1 MELQLIK
8 ETTNRRFP
16 VKFWRIFLQNISS
29 GCFWQFQ
36 FSCDF
41 IKKENPAIFSVL
53 NKIFFSVLWILQSI
67 FWNNT
72 SQWLFLECNLP
83 VLTKSTFFVLNMV
96 CDVVFSTVFFQINW
110 DSLFL
115 AIQRLQEH
123 PYFCSACVFPIMV
136 IIHFYSILTSSSIIL
151 RIKKS

>member
-53 NKIFFSVLWILQSI
+53 NKIFFSVLWILQSL

-83 VLTKSTFFVLNMV
+83 VLTKSTFFVLNMAY
-96 CDVVFSTVFFQINW
+96 IG
-110 DSLFL
+110 
-115 AIQRLQEH
+115 
-123 PYFCSACVFPIMV
+123 YFCSACVFPIMV
-136 IIHFYSILTSSSIIL
+136 IIHFYSILTSLSIIL

>member
-72 SQWLFLECNLP
+72 SQWLFLECLQY
-83 VLTKSTFFVLNMV
+83 S
-96 CDVVFSTVFFQINW
+96 FFQINW
-110 DSLFL
+110 NSLFL

-136 IIHFYSILTSSSIIL
+136 IIHFYSILTSLSIIL
-151 RIKKS
+151 RIKKW